1 MSHDSLHTDHH
12 FVNDIIDDYIST
24 LDEEEKVNNVDL
36 IIYIQQIIGQM
47 YDLTT
52 SIAIKKLSYG
62 YLNQLICYYLID
74 KNVAE
79 KGIYFEVYG
88 NYNFAPVESELD
100 YCWERYT
107 ELLTYPHHE
116 QKSDAW
122 FQQRKA
128 LLTASTITKVIKGS
142 ESDKR
147 SIIKSKCCP
156 SVYKS
161 GAAAQHGIKYEDI
174 ACRMIISSV

>member
-88 NYNFAPVESELD
+88 NYNVGKDIPNF
-100 YCWERYT
+100 
-107 ELLTYPHHE
+107 LLTPIMNKNQTLGFNNGKLY
-116 QKSDAW
+116 
-122 FQQRKA
+122 
-128 LLTASTITKVIKGS
+128 
-142 ESDKR
+142 
-147 SIIKSKCCP
+147 
-156 SVYKS
+156 
-161 GAAAQHGIKYEDI
+161 
-174 ACRMIISSV
+174 